1 MGNQRS
7 CRCKFKTKFILE
19 VPNMFKGIW
28 LWMWEVDRVI
38 FCPVA
43 WSIPF
48 SSGMGLPLLI
58 ISRLDWK
65 SSFENCFSLAIKSS
79 IPQKCR
85 RRGTFPS
92 ITPTGALC
100 LTCLIWPHVPAW
112 KCQLILTYYDSA
124 CWTTSMSNK
133 CAAFCTISV
142 WLKRR
147 IAWGKKYSGYCY
159 WYITH
164 FQLLTKHSLS
174 ELKTSPNTCMNLWL
188 SLYPNM
194 DIQ

>member
-19 VPNMFKGIW
+19 VPNMFKAIW

-85 RRGTFPS
+85 RRATFPS
-92 ITPTGALC
+92 ITPTGALSHAPFIEAEVLCASPTWFFNAFWAQLKGSTHAHACAKPSLERLRNPRWGTASLAPIDNTWC
-100 LTCLIWPHVPAW
+100 LTWPHVPCFLPSIWIGHA
-112 KCQLILTYYDSA
+112 QIQRIQR
-124 CWTTSMSNK
+124 
-133 CAAFCTISV
+133 F
-142 WLKRR
+142 WL
-147 IAWGKKYSGYCY
+147 
-159 WYITH
+159 
-164 FQLLTKHSLS
+164 
-174 ELKTSPNTCMNLWL
+174 
-188 SLYPNM
+188 
-194 DIQ
+194 